1 MKKILSVFSLFTSTA
16 TLLCCALPFLLVS
29 IGAGAVLAG
38 LVSNVPQIVWV
49 SENKNLV
56 FIIAGVLLL
65 LSWAMNIYSENT
77 SCTIDKKQAC
87 SDSKNLS
94 NVIFKISVFT
104 YCVGLFFGYIFP
116 LMKG

>member
-56 FIIAGVLLL
+56 FIIGGILLL
-65 LSWAMNIYSENT
+65 LSWAMNIYRENI
-77 SCTIDKKQAC
+77 SCPVDKKQAC
-87 SDSKNLS
+87 SDSKIFS
-94 NVIFKISVFT
+94 HRVFKISVFI
-104 YCVGLFFGYIFP
+104 YCIGVFFGYILP